1 MVSLRL
7 GYRMTVTSS
16 FSLVAISFASEF
28 LFRSVEEILTM
39 VRQNIQ
45 PHFGCTCN
53 FELCNQ
59 SDPRFSS
66 SWVSCGS
73 YVKNSGSALVLIFQ
87 L

>member
-16 FSLVAISFASEF
+16 FSLVF
-28 LFRSVEEILTM
+28 LLLLNFYFRSVEDILTM

-45 PHFGCTCN
+45 PHFGYTCN

-59 SDPRFSS
+59 SDP
-66 SWVSCGS
+66 
-73 YVKNSGSALVLIFQ
+73 
-87 L
+87 